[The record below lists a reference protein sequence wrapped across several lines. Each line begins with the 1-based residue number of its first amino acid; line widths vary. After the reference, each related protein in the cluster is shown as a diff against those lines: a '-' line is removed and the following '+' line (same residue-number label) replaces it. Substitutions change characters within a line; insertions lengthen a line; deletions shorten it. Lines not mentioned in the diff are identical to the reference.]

1 MIMIITGV
9 ASTGGSVASLN
20 RSARWSG
27 VMTRLNEPVAPDG
40 IGIGSFVPAL
50 VCLSARGLD
59 DLGPLGG
66 FTANIRCEF
75 FGRAAD
81 RIRTLRD
88 ELVADLRDLQ
98 YAYDLTLKLRHDIAR
113 QIRRAEQAEPGRR
126 LEIRKSRFGD
136 GWYVRH

>member
-50 VCLSARGLD
+50 VCLGARGLD
-59 DLGPLGG
+59 APAPLGG
-66 FTANIRCEF
+66 FTETIRCGVV
-75 FGRAAD
+75 GRAAD

-88 ELVADLRDLQ
+88 ELGADLRDLQ
-98 YAYDLTLKLRHDIAR
+98 HACALALTVRHDM
-113 QIRRAEQAEPGRR
+113 
-126 LEIRKSRFGD
+126 SR
-136 GWYVRH
+136 